1 VEEQEMRIEVDKRKV
16 KGCLDP
22 FTKELIT
29 FEDNDDLELKI
40 NAIYNKLDEDGS
52 AGLDFTEL
60 QRGIKD
66 LAMNIHVTRDDFDII
81 TENGKHLNRNA
92 EFNREQ
98 FQEMMRGELWRFSRR
113 QLTNVLSLSESR
125 DFAGTI
131 LMLKLFEN
139 EFIHETNQ
147 LTSKVDHQQGAI
159 QESCALLKILAVDV
173 ASIKESMLQGP
184 LTPNGGPSASPSY
197 EKSYELHLTEAL
209 SFTDIKDDANE
220 ITQDAPLKT
229 QLVQRQGEINTLL
242 AEHQK
247 LKQEVKRL
255 SEALAAEKRVS
266 GALKRCKQ
274 QRTELGVRRKPP
286 PSPGQAEVVYASVAA
301 TASESSLLP
310 LPAGSNMSLSFDRAA
325 AWSTRAGLPRTKTR
339 GSIQTE
345 NHPPRVTTCRRPS
358 GCATRSA
365 SSCTACRRSS
375 SSCCRGRC
383 SSWCWQQTW
392 PTTERGCAVP
402 SAIGHTG
409 SHCCCAA
416 KILHKLNLMAAF
428 SRA

>member
-1 VEEQEMRIEVDKRKV
+1 MHEELDKRKV

-22 FTKELIT
+22 LTKELIT
-29 FEDNDDLELKI
+29 FEDDDDLELKI

-52 AGLDFTEL
+52 GGLDFTEF
-60 QRGIKD
+60 QHGIKD
-66 LAMNIHVTRDDFDII
+66 LAMNIHLTRDDFDII
-81 TENGKHLNRNA
+81 TESGKHLNRNA

-113 QLTNVLSLSESR
+113 ELTNVLSLSESR

-139 EFIHETNQ
+139 EFIHEMNQ
-147 LTSKVDHQQGAI
+147 LTRKVDHQQGANE
-159 QESCALLKILAVDV
+159 ESCALLKILAVDV

-274 QRTELGVRRKPP
+274 QRTELGVRRKLKPP

-325 AWSTRAGLPRTKTR
+325 AWSTRAGLKPEDRFKRKIIPRESPPVGGLPDAQPGVQVPAPHAAEAAAAAAEAGVRAGAGNRHGPLLRGGALSPAQLVTR
-339 GSIQTE
+339 ARIAAALQ
-345 NHPPRVTTCRRPS
+345 R
-358 GCATRSA
+358 
-365 SSCTACRRSS
+365 SCT
-375 SSCCRGRC
+375 
-383 SSWCWQQTW
+383 
-392 PTTERGCAVP
+392 
-402 SAIGHTG
+402 
-409 SHCCCAA
+409 
-416 KILHKLNLMAAF
+416 N
-428 SRA
+428 